1 MLLQVLY
8 LCYSAV
14 AHHMLPHFCCCV
26 LLQVLYF
33 TYMAMVSYGFF
44 CLTGTIG
51 FVACYWFVRQIYG
64 ALKID

>member
-1 MLLQVLY
+1 LLPP
-8 LCYSAV
+8 A
-14 AHHMLPHFCCCV
+14 

-51 FVACYWFVRQIYG
+51 FVACHWFVRQIYG